1 MLDFSVTFI
10 ITIINITVLFFILRA
25 ILFKPVTK
33 FMAERSQRI
42 QTSFDQAEKD
52 KIRAQKLIEQY
63 ESRLKN
69 AEAEAEEIIRNAREQ
84 AEKEAEEIIA
94 SGKTEAA
101 YIKETAGKKLETEK
115 LAAMTLFKTE
125 AASLVL
131 KAAGRILNRE
141 LAGPEQQRYAAQ
153 ILDQIVMDNEN
164 RNV

>member
-10 ITIINITVLFFILRA
+10 ITILNITVLFIILKA

-33 FMAERSQRI
+33 FITERSQRI

-69 AEAEAEEIIRNAREQ
+69 AESEAEEIIRNARDH
-84 AEKEAEEIIA
+84 AEKEAEMIIA
-94 SGKTEAA
+94 SGKTEAER
-101 YIKETAGKKLETEK
+101 ITETARTKLETDK
-115 LAAMTLFKTE
+115 MAAMALFKTE

-131 KAAGRILNRE
+131 SAAGRLLGRE
-141 LAGPEQQRYAAQ
+141 LAGSEQQRYAAQ
-153 ILDQIVMDNEN
+153 ILDKIIMDNEN

>member
-10 ITIINITVLFFILRA
+10 ITIINITVLFFILRK

-63 ESRLKN
+63 ENRLKN
-69 AEAEAEEIIRNAREQ
+69 AEAEADEIIRSARDQ
-84 AEKEAEEIIA
+84 AEKEAEKIIA
-94 SGKTEAA
+94 SGKTEAER
-101 YIKETAGKKLETEK
+101 IKETAEKKIETEK
-115 LAAMTLFKTE
+115 LAAMALFKTE

-131 KAAGRILNRE
+131 KATGCLLSRE
-141 LAGPEQQRYAAQ
+141 LAGTEQQRYAAQ
-153 ILDQIVMDNEN
+153 ILDLIVMDNEN